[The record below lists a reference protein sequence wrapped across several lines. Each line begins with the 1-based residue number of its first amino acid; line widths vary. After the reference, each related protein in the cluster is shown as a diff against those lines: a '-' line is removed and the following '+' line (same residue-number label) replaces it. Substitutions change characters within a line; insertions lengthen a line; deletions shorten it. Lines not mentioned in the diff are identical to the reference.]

1 MNIVKGQ
8 LAQEN
13 YKKQCKTDNMN
24 SEHFSLVYKVG
35 LKLSIQEP
43 VTYKWK
49 WTLQLYRQ
57 PGTYE
62 LYIYKGP
69 HKTN

>member
-8 LAQEN
+8 LAQKN

-24 SEHFSLVYKVG
+24 SEHFILVYKVG

-43 VTYKWK
+43 LTYKWK
-49 WTLQLYRQ
+49 
-57 PGTYE
+57 
-62 LYIYKGP
+62 
-69 HKTN
+69 